1 MGKKSPPPAP
11 DYTKAAEI
19 QAQSSRDN
27 TLAQTVAN
35 RPDVYTPWGSQTW
48 TRNGDNWT
56 QNISLS
62 PEQQAALNSQL
73 AITSGRS
80 NAAQQL
86 LGQAT
91 SAFQTPVDY
100 SNLPPGAQ
108 AVYAP
113 QLGQGAPQWG
123 GSASGIDPGGQIV
136 GGFGGH
142 AGRINQWGP
151 QSGPLQSSID
161 QGQLYG
167 MGGTAGGIR
176 YGLDMGNVGGASA
189 GAASAQEVDLKDQMD
204 RTAGDWRQRG
214 QDAALAFMQ
223 PNLDRRQQQLETQLS
238 NMGLTR
244 GSEAW
249 NAELQ
254 REQDQ
259 RTRDEY
265 QAFGQGRQ
273 EAEMLFGQDLAASNF
288 TNQARMSGFQ
298 QRATNAG
305 FQNQANMMNAQL
317 QQQANFQG
325 AQNRLME
332 ANFWNQAQA
341 QDFSQGMQRAGFM
354 NNVQA
359 QDFNQQMQQAGL
371 GNQAQQ
377 QRYGQDLSTANFQ
390 NQAQAQRFGQLQ
402 AQAQFG
408 NQAQQQQFT
417 QNAAQ
422 AAMFNQSRQQDFD
435 NLMRQAQYGDQQA
448 ITQMN
453 AQMQAGGFNQQIRQ
467 QQLAEQLAQRAQPL
481 NELNALLTGQQ
492 VGMPQMPTFNTANRA
507 DTTQYMQAAQ
517 NQYQAGM
524 DAFNAQ
530 QQQSQGMMSGL
541 FGLGGNAM
549 QAGGWGSL
557 FTMSDRRLKLN
568 IKVLFTLPNGVE
580 VCSYRFKGNDSY
592 ELGVI
597 AQQVMKVMPEAVRQD
612 EGGIYRVNYN
622 MVLA

>member
-11 DYTKAAEI
+11 DYTQAAEI

-86 LGQAT
+86 LGQAAG
-91 SAFQTPVDY
+91 AFQTPVDY

-113 QLGQGAPQWG
+113 QLGQGGPQWG
-123 GSASGIDPGGQIV
+123 GSASGIASG
-136 GGFGGH
+136 
-142 AGRINQWGP
+142 GRINQWGP

-189 GAASAQEVDLKDQMD
+189 GAASAQEIALKDQMD

-214 QDAALAFMQ
+214 QDAALSFMQ

-249 NAELQ
+249 SAELQ

-288 TNQARMSGFQ
+288 TNQARMNQFQ

-341 QDFSQGMQRAGFM
+341 QDFSQGMQQAGFM

-371 GNQAQQ
+371 TNQAQQ

-390 NQAQAQRFGQLQ
+390 NQAQQQRFGQ
-402 AQAQFG
+402 
-408 NQAQQQQFT
+408 
-417 QNAAQ
+417 NAAQ
-422 AAMFNQSRQQDFD
+422 SAMFNQSRQQDFD

-448 ITQMN
+448 ISQMN

-597 AQQVMKVMPEAVRQD
+597 AQQVMEVMPEAVRQD